1 MCKCFQGQNS
11 MEKKQDTIK
20 KHATIGKQQNV
31 MEKKFNL
38 WGLWKFN
45 SMGGGVEKKVPSSP
59 PRYFFLE

>member
-31 MEKKFNL
+31 MEKKIQFYG
-38 WGLWKFN
+38 WWAYEPF
-45 SMGGGVEKKVPSSP
+45 
-59 PRYFFLE
+59 